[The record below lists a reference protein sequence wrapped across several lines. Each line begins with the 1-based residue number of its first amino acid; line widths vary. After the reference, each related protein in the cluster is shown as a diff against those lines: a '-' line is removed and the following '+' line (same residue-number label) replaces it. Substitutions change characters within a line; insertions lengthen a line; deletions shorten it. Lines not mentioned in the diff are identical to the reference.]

1 MASMIF
7 SSILWSSLRCR
18 PVDHLGGVW
27 TVGKQYCVWEMIE
40 DGLLNPRLDIRN
52 EIETGYEIRM
62 SS

>member
-27 TVGKQYCVWEMIE
+27 IVGKQYSVWEMIE
-40 DGLLNPRLDIRN
+40 DGLLRENCWDRDGVWD
-52 EIETGYEIRM
+52 TDKM
-62 SS
+62 SQ